1 MKLYVFNPDTDMALA
16 TNSEYYMP
24 PASARRMAQD
34 LALLPIWYALP
45 GSAVLAA
52 SAYNADYLAEM
63 KKLFPLEVQLV
74 TEPELP
80 EYADAQI
87 MPWGWNRAFRRRML
101 RAGIAECQLPAP
113 EVLAEYR
120 ELSTRI
126 RAVALSVFFKI
137 PKVEYTCG
145 KRRLVEEGWG
155 EPFSISE
162 DFGFGDTGFL
172 FKSPLSGS
180 GKGLRWC
187 RNGIAQ
193 STMDWCKNELNKFGV
208 LIVEPIYNKVE
219 DFAMEFYSDGRGNVL
234 FTGYSHFLTN
244 EKGAYQGN
252 LLASD
257 EEVERRLVQYVPRQ
271 ALMRIREQ
279 VLEGLTYIYAERY
292 TGPLGVDMM
301 VCRQEGGH
309 PYAIH
314 PHVEINV
321 RMTMGMVAH
330 ELYKNFIAPGSRGK
344 YSVDYYPSNEALQ
357 AAHRQDMSR
366 HPLVVEGGRVVSGY
380 LPLVPVTPQS
390 LYRAYVICTRRAIRK
405 IVEGNK

>member
-16 TNSEYYMP
+16 DDNENYMP

-34 LALLPIWYALP
+34 LALLPIWYAQP

-52 SAYNADYLAEM
+52 SAYNADYLAQM

-101 RAGIAECQLPAP
+101 RGGIAEDKLPAP

-126 RAVALSVFFKI
+126 NAIALKAYFAM
-137 PKVEYTCG
+137 PPMEYTCG
-145 KRRLVEEGWG
+145 KYCLMENEGEG
-155 EPFSISE
+155 EFSKYE

-172 FKSPLSGS
+172 LKSAISGS

-187 RNGIAQ
+187 RNGLTK
-193 STMDWCKNELNKFGV
+193 STVDWCRNELDTLGV
-208 LIVEPIYNKVE
+208 LIAEPIYNKVE
-219 DFAMEFYSDGRGNVL
+219 DFAMEFYSDGTGNIL

-244 EKGAYQGN
+244 DKGVYQGN
-252 LLASD
+252 LLTSD
-257 EEVERRLVQYVPRQ
+257 QEVEQRLAQYVPLQ
-271 ALMRIREQ
+271 VLLRIREK
-279 VLEGLTYIYAERY
+279 VLEGLHYLYADNY
-292 TGPLGVDMM
+292 TGPLGIDMM

-309 PYAIH
+309 PYVIH

-330 ELYKNFIAPGSRGK
+330 ELYQNFIAPGSEGK
-344 YSVDYYPSNEALQ
+344 YSVDYYPSNEELQ
-357 AAHRQDMSR
+357 AAHRQAVSE

-390 LYRAYVICTRRAIRK
+390 RYRAYVICTR
-405 IVEGNK
+405 E